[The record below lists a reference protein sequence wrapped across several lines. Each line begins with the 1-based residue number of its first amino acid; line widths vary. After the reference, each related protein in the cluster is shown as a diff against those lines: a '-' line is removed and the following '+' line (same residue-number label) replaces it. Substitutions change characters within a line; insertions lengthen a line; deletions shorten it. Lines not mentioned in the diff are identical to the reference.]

1 MDGYSTRELLMNDGA
16 FRAQVRQLNDEVKL
30 GKAWRGIFQGHGV
43 TGDEAKAVLTDLIIE
58 SEYFAVSPPGTST
71 EMLHRRE
78 GKREVIARILFLLD
92 LPSSFITELRRDA
105 LDELQKL
112 EERANNGG

>member
-1 MDGYSTRELLMNDGA
+1 MDGYSTRELLANDA
-16 FRAQVRQLNDEVKL
+16 TFRSQVKQLHDEVAL
-30 GKAWRGIFQGHGV
+30 GKTWRNIFSGHGV
-43 TGDEAKAVLTDLIIE
+43 TTDAAKAALTDLVIE
-58 SEYFAVSPPGTST
+58 SEYFAVAPPGTST

-112 EERANNGG
+112 EERANHG